1 MSVSS
6 SSVLF
11 SFCLALLCLSAAV
24 SASAGEER
32 VCGVVRD
39 GLSGHLDMDVQLSNS
54 TIGANWSGFGDS
66 VILVEW
72 AIVSSAQRLPSAD
85 LGERCYSDMRVVA
98 DVQPWTRLAKTAT
111 SAASTALSL
120 QVGETYVVL
129 VRATFR
135 SGVQVTVASNG
146 VRVMSHEE
154 AERLMPRVARTEEVE
169 RDHQSEVPPSANC
182 PIDNENRCR
191 QSIESVGDFLEN
203 IYGPAEFAI
212 QQSVNGDVFLVGS
225 NANRAAAGLN
235 SREQAAE
242 DEANPDDDDGDDD
255 DDDNGKPWILGI
267 VFGLVFLLAL
277 LLLALLILRLAGGGL
292 PEREPREKKPKK
304 ENVDLGE
311 FADPLER
318 KDYGMREGVGAGDA
332 TTETRVEFPD
342 TQIRR
347 LSITHDEGAAAAA
360 AAGAAEESKS
370 PRRKHPIMSSASS
383 SFRDYRSV
391 AK

>member
-1 MSVSS
+1 M
-6 SSVLF
+6 
-11 SFCLALLCLSAAV
+11 
-24 SASAGEER
+24 
-32 VCGVVRD
+32 CGVVRD
-39 GLSGHLDMDVQLSNS
+39 GLNGQIDMEIQLSNS
-54 TIGANWSGFGDS
+54 TIAANWSGFGDS

-72 AIVSSAQRLPSAD
+72 AIVSASQRLPSAD
-85 LGERCYSDMRVVA
+85 LGERCFSDMRVVA

-111 SAASTALSL
+111 SAASTTLSL
-120 QVGETYVVL
+120 EVGESYAVL

-135 SGVQVTVASNG
+135 SGSQVTVASNG

-154 AERLMPRVARTEEVE
+154 AEKLMPRVAREVE
-169 RDHQSEVPPSANC
+169 QVEREAEVPVTAHC

-203 IYGPAEFAI
+203 IYGPAEFPI
-212 QQSVNGDVFLVGS
+212 LQSVNGDVFLVGS
-225 NANRAAAGLN
+225 NGNRAAAGLN
-235 SREQAAE
+235 SREQLAE

-267 VFGLVFLLAL
+267 IFGLVFLLAL
-277 LLLALLILRLAGGGL
+277 LLLALLIIRLAGGGL
-292 PEREPREKKPKK
+292 PEREPREKKPKQ

-360 AAGAAEESKS
+360 AAGAAEDSKS

>member
-1 MSVSS
+1 M
-6 SSVLF
+6 
-11 SFCLALLCLSAAV
+11 
-24 SASAGEER
+24 
-32 VCGVVRD
+32 
-39 GLSGHLDMDVQLSNS
+39 DMQVQLSNS
-54 TIGANWSGFGDS
+54 TIGANWSGFGSS

-72 AIVSSAQRLPSAD
+72 AIASSGQRLPVAD
-85 LGERCYSDMRVVA
+85 LGERCYSDMRLA
-98 DVQPWTRLAKTAT
+98 PDVQAWTRLAKTAT
-111 SAASTALSL
+111 SAASTTLSL
-120 QVGETYVVL
+120 QVGESYVVL
-129 VRATFR
+129 VRTTFR
-135 SGVQVTVASNG
+135 SGSQVTVASDG
-146 VRVMSHEE
+146 VRVMGHEE
-154 AERLMPRVARTEEVE
+154 AEKLMQRVAPREVE
-169 RDHQSEVPPSANC
+169 MEAEADSSVSAAHC

-191 QSIESVGDFLEN
+191 QSVASVADFLN
-203 IYGPAEFAI
+203 DIYGPAEFAI

-225 NANRAAAGLN
+225 NANRAAAGLA
-235 SREQAAE
+235 SREQVAE
-242 DEANPDDDDGDDD
+242 DEANADDDDGDDD

-267 VFGLVFLLAL
+267 IFGLVFLLAL

-304 ENVDLGE
+304 EAVDLGE

-360 AAGAAEESKS
+360 AAGAGAAEDSKS